1 MCRKLICLAVSLISV
16 VLGGYYDSGMQLFT
30 QPNGVT
36 FQARIYGDGAEAHF
50 RTSDGY
56 EILKGTGEYYYY
68 AILDSS
74 ENIFTQSEFKVGIDF
89 PPSRSYELEYIENIY
104 CTKSTSRGSVNGNY
118 KIGIVLVEFSDKKHY
133 VDSSGNGYTKD
144 DFENMMFSYD
154 GSWNTAE
161 TGATNPEGREVF
173 GSLKE
178 YYEFQTNGH
187 VTIDTASCV
196 ILTPNGDL
204 WHELNDSFYNYSLN
218 GIIVELNLG
227 GPFYSDYDKIC
238 IIHAG
243 DTEYGTAL
251 SPRAYCP
258 GRYWIAGERHQYW
271 YGVQAFTHIGIHA
284 HEFGHTLGLNHTGGR
299 YWNTELMD
307 STAKYWDVML
317 CGNVNGPYK
326 DAACPAGI
334 NPVYKLWHGW
344 IDESDTVH
352 ITHSVTNLSIEY
364 NYNSP
369 KYYIVNR
376 NHGTNGGEYFILE
389 NRQREG
395 WDEYT
400 PIKPD
405 YPAQPDDANGN
416 EGGLLILR
424 VKDLYDD
431 VIWATNINANNVFAD
446 FYCGIKQ
453 HFFCKKD

>member
-1 MCRKLICLAVSLISV
+1 
-16 VLGGYYDSGMQLFT
+16 
-30 QPNGVT
+30 
-36 FQARIYGDGAEAHF
+36 
-50 RTSDGY
+50 
-56 EILKGTGEYYYY
+56 
-68 AILDSS
+68 
-74 ENIFTQSEFKVGIDF
+74 
-89 PPSRSYELEYIENIY
+89 
-104 CTKSTSRGSVNGNY
+104 
-118 KIGIVLVEFSDKKHY
+118 
-133 VDSSGNGYTKD
+133 
-144 DFENMMFSYD
+144 
-154 GSWNTAE
+154 
-161 TGATNPEGREVF
+161 
-173 GSLKE
+173 
-178 YYEFQTNGH
+178 
-187 VTIDTASCV
+187 
-196 ILTPNGDL
+196 
-204 WHELNDSFYNYSLN
+204 
-218 GIIVELNLG
+218 
-227 GPFYSDYDKIC
+227 
-238 IIHAG
+238 
-243 DTEYGTAL
+243 
-251 SPRAYCP
+251 
-258 GRYWIAGERHQYW
+258 
-271 YGVQAFTHIGIHA
+271 
-284 HEFGHTLGLNHTGGR
+284 
-299 YWNTELMD
+299 
-307 STAKYWDVML
+307 ML